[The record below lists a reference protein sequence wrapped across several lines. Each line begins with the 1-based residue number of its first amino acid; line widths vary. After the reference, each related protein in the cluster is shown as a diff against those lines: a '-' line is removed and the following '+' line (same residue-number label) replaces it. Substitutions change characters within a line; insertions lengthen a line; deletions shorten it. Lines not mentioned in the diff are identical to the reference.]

1 MGPDDALAITTGV
14 WALAALAALSIA
26 IPQSWRLIR
35 TSMRHDSL
43 WWFRLMSVLL
53 FGALG
58 VAMLRNVAV
67 WADLT
72 FNDQRLLG
80 PISQRWPF
88 DLGIATGVMI
98 ACVYAAVL
106 YVQTQREVL
115 P

>member
-72 FNDQRLLG
+72 FTT
-80 PISQRWPF
+80 S
-88 DLGIATGVMI
+88 
-98 ACVYAAVL
+98 ACSARSASAGRSTL
-106 YVQTQREVL
+106 ASR
-115 P
+115 PGS